1 MKLRYLVPIVVAVIA
16 LFVGCTS
23 DDDPIYLGSIRMST
37 SYVTL
42 DKEGTP
48 VNISFTANSDWSID
62 ETTVPDWLK
71 ITPMS
76 GSAGEQTITFT
87 PEAGNSRTALVE
99 INCGGQTQ
107 QLMVEQELVDP
118 DPITVKEALNI
129 IKSGNI
135 PSSAVKVTGIVCKI
149 QEISTQYKNATYYIS
164 DDGSYGA
171 DNWLEIYRG
180 KWLDGADFTDE
191 NAFSVGDELTIK
203 GVLML
208 YNNSVPETVQG
219 TAFVVACNKSLI
231 KVDSLDVTELPLE
244 GGIVNAVL
252 TCKGNGISVEIPAEA
267 QSWLSIIGID
277 TQNSTVSFKALPN
290 DGGARN
296 TSVTFKTSDG
306 GKVYTATAVI
316 SQQGTISEVTVGDFL
331 AAEVGDA
338 QYRLTG
344 IVSNLYY
351 YKENVSGFYIKD
363 HTGEVLVYQPNG
375 FTGTEAKVG
384 DVVTVS
390 GKRGVYKET
399 PQLVSGALEAVKY
412 AVTEISIADFV
423 NVEDSNEKYYLL
435 SGTIRQTSEDEKAL
449 GAKDDVTQYGN
460 FYLVDA
466 AGNAVYV
473 YGVTKGWGGAK
484 GQFGELGL
492 TYGDKL
498 TIVAY
503 KSTYKGLIEAV
514 GMYLS
519 SEKAAQ

>member
-1 MKLRYLVPIVVAVIA
+1 MKIKYFFPFLLAALAMVV
-16 LFVGCTS
+16 VGC
-23 DDDPIYLGSIRMST
+23 DDDDDVAQLGDLRVSQSFVSLEKTGSSASITLTAAADWTFEADDIPSWLTVSPTSGGAGQTVINFSAPETLEGRNASLRIVSGSLVQEVNVIQGKTVATLATCKEVIDGADGKTYKVKGHIVSIRNTKYGNIDIADETGQIYLYG
-37 SYVTL
+37 TL
-42 DKEGTP
+42 DKDGKEANNPVASWGLEVGDVITVVGPKTTYKDVVELVNVEVVDIEKSLAKILSQADTLKKEGGVLEVKVAYKGFALAPSVDEAYQEWIHFAGMDIWQGKETAVEP
-48 VNISFTANSDWSID
+48 NPADTAIVRFNISAND
-62 ETTVPDWLK
+62 
-71 ITPMS
+71 
-76 GSAGEQTITFT
+76 AGER
-87 PEAGNSRTALVE
+87 AGV
-99 INCGGQTQ
+99 INF
-107 QLMVEQELVDP
+107 
-118 DPITVKEALNI
+118 
-129 IKSGNI
+129 
-135 PSSAVKVTGIVCKI
+135 
-149 QEISTQYKNATYYIS
+149 STTK
-164 DDGSYGA
+164 DGSTTKLSY
-171 DNWLEIYRG
+171 
-180 KWLDGADFTDE
+180 T
-191 NAFSVGDELTIK
+191 
-203 GVLML
+203 
-208 YNNSVPETVQG
+208 
-219 TAFVVACNKSLI
+219 FV
-231 KVDSLDVTELPLE
+231 
-244 GGIVNAVL
+244 
-252 TCKGNGISVEIPAEA
+252 
-267 QSWLSIIGID
+267 
-277 TQNSTVSFKALPN
+277 
-290 DGGARN
+290 
-296 TSVTFKTSDG
+296 
-306 GKVYTATAVI
+306 
-316 SQQGTISEVTVGDFL
+316 QQGTISEVTVGDFL